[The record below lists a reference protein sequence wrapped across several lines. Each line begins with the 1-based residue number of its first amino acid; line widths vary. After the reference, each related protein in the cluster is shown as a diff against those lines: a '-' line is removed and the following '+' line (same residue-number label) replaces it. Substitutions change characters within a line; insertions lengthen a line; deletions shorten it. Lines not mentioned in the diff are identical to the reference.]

1 MCNDPERKQCGY
13 SQSYAWEIKTV
24 QKSFVAKSLK
34 LIKLLAMYPEC
45 HHDNN
50 NILISVF
57 PSIMSLMKGI
67 LATGLDLLN
76 YLQRFYD

>member
-1 MCNDPERKQCGY
+1 MLVFIQSS
-13 SQSYAWEIKTV
+13 SQLIIGFAPMFPIKT
-24 QKSFVAKSLK
+24 LK

-50 NILISVF
+50 NILISVI
-57 PSIMSLMKGI
+57 PPIMSLMKGI